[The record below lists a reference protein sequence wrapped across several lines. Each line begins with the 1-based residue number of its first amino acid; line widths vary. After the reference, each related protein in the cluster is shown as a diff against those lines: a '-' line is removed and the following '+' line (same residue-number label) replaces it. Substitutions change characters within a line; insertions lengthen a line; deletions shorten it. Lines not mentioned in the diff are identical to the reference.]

1 MIRKTLLTVSAA
13 ALFATSLNASAA
25 EYKIDKEGQHAFVQF
40 RIQHLGYSWL
50 YGTFKDFD
58 GGFTFDDANPAADK
72 VNVTI
77 NTGSLDTNHAE
88 RDKHLRSADF
98 LNTSKYPQATFTSTE
113 VKKEGERYKVTG
125 NLTLNGVTKPIT
137 LDARLMGEGK
147 DPWGGYRAGFEASGE
162 VVLKEFNISKDL
174 GPASQKAELIISVE
188 GVRQ

>member
-1 MIRKTLLTVSAA
+1 MIRKTLLAVSAA

>member
-1 MIRKTLLTVSAA
+1 MIRKTLLAVSAA

-58 GGFTFDDANPAADK
+58 GGFPFDDANPAADK

-125 NLTLNGVTKPIT
+125 NLTLNGVTKTIT